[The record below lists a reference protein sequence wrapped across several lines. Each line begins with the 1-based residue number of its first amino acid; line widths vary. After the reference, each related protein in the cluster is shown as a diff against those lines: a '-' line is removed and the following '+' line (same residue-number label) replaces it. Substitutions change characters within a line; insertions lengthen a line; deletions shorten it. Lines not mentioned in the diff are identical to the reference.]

1 MKLHEYQ
8 AKELLA
14 KEGVEVP
21 PGHAAFNAEEA
32 VAKANELGGN
42 FWVVKAQI
50 HAGGRGKGR
59 FKNRAS
65 AEDLALVVAGE
76 KAPGGVT
83 DFERPGGV
91 MLCDSI
97 EKVRKA
103 AEAMLGNTLVT
114 KQTGLDGVVVNT
126 IYVTVGAD
134 IQREIYAAVLLD
146 RQLSKVVLM
155 CSSEG
160 GTEIEEVAEEN
171 PDAIMKVWADPLSG
185 LGDFQARE
193 MAFKLGLGS
202 NKKTL
207 FSAIKMFKSL
217 YQVFMKYDADMLE
230 INPLIVDGEG
240 NVSALDA
247 KMSLDSNAEFRHRA
261 LFASEDE
268 GEKDPYEAEAEKHDL
283 NFIKLD
289 GNIGCMVNG
298 AGLAMGTMDIIKYE
312 AEHRGVEASPAN
324 FLDVGGSAK
333 HEQIKVAL
341 ELISRDPAVQCI
353 LVNIFGG
360 IMSCQVIAEGVL
372 AAISECGLSVPLVVR
387 LSGNK
392 AAEGK
397 KILAE
402 SGLSVITA
410 DNLAEAAAKAI
421 DAVQG

>member
-1 MKLHEYQ
+1 
-8 AKELLA
+8 
-14 KEGVEVP
+14 
-21 PGHAAFNAEEA
+21 
-32 VAKANELGGN
+32 
-42 FWVVKAQI
+42 
-50 HAGGRGKGR
+50 
-59 FKNRAS
+59 
-65 AEDLALVVAGE
+65 
-76 KAPGGVT
+76 
-83 DFERPGGV
+83 

-126 IYVTVGAD
+126 VYVTVGAD
-134 IQREIYAAVLLD
+134 IEREIYAAVLLD

-207 FSAIKMFKSL
+207 SVPSRCSSLL

-261 LFASEDE
+261 LCFRD
-268 GEKDPYEAEAEKHDL
+268 GKEKKIRMKLKPRNTIS

-289 GNIGCMVNG
+289 GNIGYMVNG

-312 AEHRGVEASPAN
+312 AERRGVEASLQN

-341 ELISRDPAVQCI
+341 ELISRDPAVECI

-360 IMSCQVIAEGVL
+360 IMGCQVIAEGFLQPSLNV
-372 AAISECGLSVPLVVR
+372 
-387 LSGNK
+387 
-392 AAEGK
+392 
-397 KILAE
+397 
-402 SGLSVITA
+402 
-410 DNLAEAAAKAI
+410 D
-421 DAVQG
+421 